1 MKRPASIA
9 FGSPPNPCLSG
20 KNPPLSKIAHNL
32 IKNSKASSP
41 LAVIYSL
48 YNLTFKTFIV
58 AMFSPPLA
66 AYLINSVGIRANLK
80 GYSYLKKVIA
90 CGVMKPE
97 LLHPISKG
105 AYRMASVEFGVNA
118 SCIERNIRLAIDS
131 AYYNSPDRLRSIFP
145 YPGGKPYVSE
155 FIAVVVDLI
164 RVELLNSNIELY
176 DEL

>member
-1 MKRPASIA
+1 MQQLIESNNQLTIVIA
-9 FGSPPNPCLSG
+9 NEL
-20 KNPPLSKIAHNL
+20 KNAENGIISRRQVEAI
-32 IKNSKASSP
+32 S
-41 LAVIYSL
+41 
-48 YNLTFKTFIV
+48 
-58 AMFSPPLA
+58 

-105 AYRMASVEFGVNA
+105 AYRMASVEFGVNV

-155 FIAVVVDLI
+155 FIAVAADLI